1 MAENIYPNIDYKTVF
16 TIYTIGLE
24 MRKNPRYI
32 ADSPY
37 SEAIKKSLNLIFP
50 PVSINLGGTPKDE
63 STPNMMN
70 LDLETEI
77 KNLYWETKK
86 LLTSNEMDDRDK
98 ASIQKTAA
106 NQLEKLLTLA
116 ERATNLNQMKEFEV
130 KVLKILKKVLPEKRE
145 EFVRELVE
153 MESRESIGESDDK

>member
-1 MAENIYPNIDYKTVF
+1 MAENNYPNIDYKTVF

-37 SEAIKKSLNLIFP
+37 SDAIKKSLNLIFP
-50 PVSINLGGTPKDE
+50 PVNINLGGTPKDE